1 MVGDQEVK
9 SGRLGFISQT
19 MGDHWSFYGRFY
31 FYMNS
36 IFLFMNNLVGTQ
48 TLEADTRWK
57 KKKIRRLYINSNTN
71 SFHDT
76 IVLLGFIK

>member
-1 MVGDQEVK
+1 MAD
-9 SGRLGFISQT
+9 F
-19 MGDHWSFYGRFY
+19 

-76 IVLLGFIK
+76 IVLLGIIKQKLDKVLKGGAAYMIKPK

>member
-1 MVGDQEVK
+1 MAD
-9 SGRLGFISQT
+9 F
-19 MGDHWSFYGRFY
+19 

-36 IFLFMNNLVGTQ
+36 IFLVMNNLVGTQ

-57 KKKIRRLYINSNTN
+57 KKKIRILYINSDYTN

-76 IVLLGFIK
+76 VVLLGFIK